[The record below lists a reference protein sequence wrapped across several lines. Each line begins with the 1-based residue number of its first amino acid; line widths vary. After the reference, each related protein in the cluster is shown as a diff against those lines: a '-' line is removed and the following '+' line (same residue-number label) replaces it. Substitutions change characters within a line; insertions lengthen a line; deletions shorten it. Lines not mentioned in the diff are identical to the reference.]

1 MGNVETLNQ
10 IRMINT
16 SNTNINNRNQFK
28 IKSSYKGFQTFKR
41 ILYLVVDAQ
50 GKFPHIRKRQC
61 FVNYSCFD
69 RPLFVQGLLQVIMNK
84 SY

>member
-50 GKFPHIRKRQC
+50 GKFPHLRKGQC
-61 FVNYSCFD
+61 LSTFHALIEPF
-69 RPLFVQGLLQVIMNK
+69 LLR
-84 SY
+84 